1 MTSTKVIG
9 REVMIERLVRF
20 NRERI
25 NKAIGNFSEEI
36 INEKLSYFTQ
46 ESYST
51 KSTRAICKEYDF
63 IFGLDK
69 SPDNAADYD
78 TPIPCDNVKYS
89 AALMG

>member
-25 NKAIGNFSEEI
+25 KKAMGNFAEQI

-51 KSTRAICKEYDF
+51 KSTRAICKEYDL

-69 SPDNAADYD
+69 SADNAADYD
-78 TPIPCDNVKYS
+78 TPTPCDNIKNS